1 MFRYLNKFNI
11 FYQHQYGFRPNKHY
25 TNRLLLNLMKK
36 INENLSKSKPKFTLT
51 IFLDLRILLKN
62 QLPAFSLAERTYY
75 AVPELQLGKRRCV
88 QLRCVTKHSRGSKNC
103 TQIKTKLHLR
113 LGSLKEEFNPSWEY
127 KPCTMIP
134 VFYSTRCEDWTAME
148 DTSQQSFQGHNS
160 PFCIWGAV
168 MGKFLNSPNWETV

>member
-134 VFYSTRCEDWTAME
+134 VFIRPDVRTGLPWKIPLKRAFRD
-148 DTSQQSFQGHNS
+148 HNS